1 MTIFSAIRDG
11 LHRVSAGPKLIV
23 WLWLVNFAM
32 AIPLTIVMSNQ
43 IESAIGASLV
53 HEKLR
58 AGFDI
63 DWYEE
68 FANAANDL
76 GKTFS
81 PSVIGVG
88 PFLGNLEAWLN
99 GSLFTDY
106 TGIVGLGIGYMVLW
120 AFLLGGILDHFAHA
134 QENLTAERFF
144 SASGRY
150 FLRFLFLM
158 ALSWIFY
165 FLVLAMIS
173 PSLFSAIASATRDTT
188 VERTVFFLTAGAF
201 VIVALL
207 LAVVNMAFDYA
218 KISTVLHDHRNM
230 LAAAGHGFRFIL
242 AHPAKTFGLYLILG
256 TAALA
261 FLGLYALIAPG
272 ANQASAVGVI
282 AAFIV
287 GQIFLVVKL
296 ITRLTFF
303 GGQMALYEATAGVA
317 APLPPAIEASNK

>member
-11 LHRVSAGPKLIV
+11 LRRVSAGPKLIG
-23 WLWLVNFAM
+23 WLWLINFVV
-32 AIPLTIVMSNQ
+32 AIPLAMVMSDQ
-43 IESAIGASLV
+43 IESAVGASLV

-68 FANAANDL
+68 FADAANDL

-81 PSVIGVG
+81 PAVIGVG

-99 GSLFTDY
+99 GSLFTGN

-120 AFLLGGILDHFAHA
+120 AFLLGGILDRFAHT
-134 QENLTAERFF
+134 QENLTTERFF

-165 FLVLAMIS
+165 YLVLAMIS
-173 PSLFSAIASATRDTT
+173 PSLFAAIAASTRDTT

-207 LAVVNMAFDYA
+207 LAIVNMAFDYA
-218 KISTVLHDHRNM
+218 KISTVLRDHRNM
-230 LAAAGHGFRFIL
+230 LAAAGQGFRFIF
-242 AHPAKTFGLYLILG
+242 AHPTRTFGLYLILG

-261 FLGLYALIAPG
+261 FLGLYALVAPG
-272 ANQASAVGVI
+272 ANQARAVGVI
-282 AAFIV
+282 AAFVV

-303 GGQMALYEATAGVA
+303 GGQMALYETMALSVGED
-317 APLPPAIEASNK
+317 LNK

>member
-1 MTIFSAIRDG
+1 MTILNAIRDG
-11 LHRVSAGPKLIV
+11 LRRVGASPRLIV
-23 WLWLVNFAM
+23 WLWLINFAV
-32 AIPLTIVMSNQ
+32 AIPLTMVMSDQ
-43 IESAIGASLV
+43 IESSIGASLV

-63 DWYEE
+63 DWYGE
-68 FANAANDL
+68 FADATNEL

-81 PSVIGVG
+81 PAVIGVG

-99 GSLFTDY
+99 GSLFGGY

-120 AFLLGGILDHFAHA
+120 AFLLGGILDRFAHA
-134 QENLTAERFF
+134 KENLTAERFF

-150 FLRFLFLM
+150 FLRFLLLM
-158 ALSWIFY
+158 VFSWVFY
-165 FLVLAMIS
+165 SVVLALIS
-173 PSLFSAIASATRDTT
+173 PSLFSAIAAATRDTT

-218 KISTVLHDHRNM
+218 KISTVLRDHRNM
-230 LAAAGHGFRFIL
+230 LAAAGQGFRFIL
-242 AHPAKTFGLYLILG
+242 AHPAKTFGLYLALG
-256 TAALA
+256 MAALA

-282 AAFIV
+282 AAFAV

-303 GGQMALYEATAGVA
+303 GGQMALYEAAAVPAGEN
-317 APLPPAIEASNK
+317 LNK

>member
-1 MTIFSAIRDG
+1 MTILTAIRDG
-11 LHRVSAGPKLIV
+11 LRRVGAGPMLIA
-23 WLWLVNFAM
+23 WLWLINFAV
-32 AIPLTIVMSNQ
+32 AIPLTMVMSDQ
-43 IESAIGASLV
+43 IESAIGASLI

-68 FANAANDL
+68 FAEAANDL

-81 PSVIGVG
+81 PAVIGAG

-99 GSLFTDY
+99 GSLFSGY
-106 TGIVGLGIGYMVLW
+106 TGILGLGIGYMVLW
-120 AFLLGGILDHFAHA
+120 AFLLGGILDRFAHA

-150 FLRFLFLM
+150 FLRFLLLM
-158 ALSWIFY
+158 ALSWILY

-173 PSLFSAIASATRDTT
+173 PSLLSAIAAANRDTT
-188 VERTVFFLTAGAF
+188 VERTVFFLSAGAY

-218 KISTVLHDHRNM
+218 KISTVLHDQRNM
-230 LAAAGHGFRFIL
+230 LAAAGQGFRFIL
-242 AHPAKTFGLYLILG
+242 ANPAKTFGLYLILG
-256 TAALA
+256 MAVLA

-272 ANQASAVGVI
+272 ARQASAVGVI
-282 AAFIV
+282 AAFAV
-287 GQIFLVVKL
+287 GQIFLVIKL

-303 GGQMALYEATAGVA
+303 GGQMALYEAMGV
-317 APLPPAIEASNK
+317 PVSEGLNK

>member
-11 LHRVSAGPKLIV
+11 LRRAGASPMLIV
-23 WLWLVNFAM
+23 WLWLMNFAA
-32 AIPLTIVMSNQ
+32 AIPLTMVMSDQ

-58 AGFDI
+58 AGFNI

-68 FANAANDL
+68 FAEAANDL

-81 PSVIGVG
+81 PAVIGAG

-99 GSLFTDY
+99 GSLFTGF
-106 TGIVGLGIGYMVLW
+106 TGIVGMGIGYMLLW
-120 AFLLGGILDHFAHA
+120 AFLLGGVLDRFAHA

-158 ALSWIFY
+158 AFSWIFY
-165 FLVLAMIS
+165 FLVLKLIS

-230 LAAAGHGFRFIL
+230 LAAAGQGFRFVF

-256 TAALA
+256 IAALA

-272 ANQASAVGVI
+272 ANQASAVGI
-282 AAFIV
+282 ILAFAV
-287 GQIFLVVKL
+287 GQIFLIIKL

-303 GGQMALYEATAGVA
+303 GGQMALYEVTAGTVGEG
-317 APLPPAIEASNK
+317 LNN

>member
-11 LHRVSAGPKLIV
+11 LRRVGASPMLIA
-23 WLWLVNFAM
+23 WLWLINFAM
-32 AIPLTIVMSNQ
+32 AIPLTLVMSDQ

-53 HEKLR
+53 HGKLR

-68 FANAANDL
+68 FAGAANDL

-81 PSVIGVG
+81 PAVIGVG

-99 GSLFTDY
+99 GSLFGGY

-120 AFLLGGILDHFAHA
+120 TFLLGGILDRFAHA

-150 FLRFLFLM
+150 FLRFLLLM
-158 ALSWIFY
+158 VFSWVFY
-165 FLVLAMIS
+165 FVVLALIS
-173 PSLFSAIASATRDTT
+173 PSLFSAIASAARNTT
-188 VERTVFFLTAGAF
+188 VERTVFFLTAGAY
-201 VIVALL
+201 VIVILL

-218 KISTVLHDHRNM
+218 KISTVLHDRRNM
-230 LAAAGHGFRFIL
+230 LAAAGHGFRFISSHL
-242 AHPAKTFGLYLILG
+242 AKTFGLYLALG
-256 TAALA
+256 IAALA

-272 ANQASAVGVI
+272 ANQASALGVI
-282 AAFIV
+282 AAFAV

-296 ITRLTFF
+296 VTRLTFF
-303 GGQMALYEATAGVA
+303 GGQMALYEATALSVGED
-317 APLPPAIEASNK
+317 LNK

>member
-1 MTIFSAIRDG
+1 MTILTAIRDG
-11 LHRVSAGPKLIV
+11 LRRVSASPKLILL
-23 WLWLVNFAM
+23 LWLVNFAV
-32 AIPLTIVMSNQ
+32 AIPLTMVMSDQ
-43 IESAIGASLV
+43 IESSIGASLV

-68 FANAANDL
+68 FADAANDL

-81 PSVIGVG
+81 PAVIGVG
-88 PFLGNLEAWLN
+88 PFLGNLEAWLD
-99 GSLFTDY
+99 GSLFTGY
-106 TGIVGLGIGYMVLW
+106 TGLGIGYMVLW
-120 AFLLGGILDHFAHA
+120 AFLLGGVLDRFAHA

-150 FLRFLFLM
+150 FLRFLLLM
-158 ALSWIFY
+158 VFSGVLY
-165 FLVLAMIS
+165 FVVLTLIS

-188 VERTVFFLTAGAF
+188 VERTVFFLTAGAY

-218 KISTVLHDHRNM
+218 KISTVLRDHRNM
-230 LAAAGHGFRFIL
+230 LVAAGHGFRFIL
-242 AHPAKTFGLYLILG
+242 AHPAKTFGLYLALG
-256 TAALA
+256 IAALA

-272 ANQASAVGVI
+272 ANQASAAGVI
-282 AAFIV
+282 AAFVV

-303 GGQMALYEATAGVA
+303 GGQMALYEAMTMPVSED
-317 APLPPAIEASNK
+317 LNK